1 MIILCHI
8 QPVMLFLYT
17 DTSVCFSVKNH
28 NSDRHYMEFST
39 STSTYIISG
48 LCNIL
53 PVVFKL
59 YSGPN
64 IIHDSG
70 EEDLACG

>member
-1 MIILCHI
+1 
-8 QPVMLFLYT
+8 
-17 DTSVCFSVKNH
+17 
-28 NSDRHYMEFST
+28 MEFST

-59 YSGPN
+59 YSGPD
-64 IIHDSG
+64 IIHDFLN
-70 EEDLACG
+70 DHRAVFQL